1 MTTSF
6 RCEIFPVDLDATV
19 GFYTEVLGFELRID
33 RRSSGQPYVALVR
46 GTIYLG
52 AVKSSASVDPLSR
65 QPPAGVELVLVTDHL
80 EEDRVLVREA
90 GWTVVEDLALQE
102 WGLRDFRL
110 LDPSGYYWRITESG
124 NSAETALFVA
134 DV

>member
-1 MTTSF
+1 MHPGSN
-6 RCEIFPVDLDATV
+6 VDATV
-19 GFYTEVLGFELRID
+19 EFYTDVLGFALRID
-33 RRSSGQPYVALVR
+33 RRSSGHPYVALSR

-80 EEDRVLVREA
+80 VEDRARVGTA
-90 GWTVVEDLALQE
+90 GWTVEEDVKLQE
-102 WGLRDFRL
+102 WGLHDFRL

-124 NSAETALFVA
+124 TVA
-134 DV
+134 AQRP